1 MSGKKRRKA
10 RAKSGYRAS
19 APVRLET
26 VEPPA
31 RQRTEVPSM
40 LGWLY
45 RAGGDSSF
53 PSIPRA
59 LGRGFITI
67 GSSPVLLVAPFLLLF
82 LFWLGLVALGLEG
95 PPGRLVDLLAIPPIS
110 TYFDALNGVT
120 IYGFGATGLVAAT
133 GFLVVRAVYLSILTG
148 LIVERLEGQ
157 RASMLGVLRGL
168 MAFPTVLAVNVLG
181 LSILILGSVILPV
194 LGPGIGFLGSVLTLV
209 AALFFFVFA
218 PVAAVRERRGLQETL
233 RRAARAAL
241 MPGSRHVLFCMF
253 YIFLTLPILVALAPG
268 GNFLTV
274 NPSAAMWAYAL
285 FCTFVHMGFLA
296 AFAYRWM
303 VAEPQVPEQPI
314 RRRQPARRTR

>member
-10 RAKSGYRAS
+10 KSKSGYRVS
-19 APVRLET
+19 APARPET

-31 RQRTEVPSM
+31 RQRTEAPSM
-40 LGWLY
+40 LGSLS
-45 RAGGDSSF
+45 RGGGDQSL

-59 LGRGFITI
+59 LGRGFLTI

-82 LFWLGLVALGLEG
+82 LSWLGLVALGLEG
-95 PPGRLVDLLAIPPIS
+95 PPGRLVDLLALPPIS
-110 TYFDALNGVT
+110 TYFDALNGVA
-120 IYGFGATGLVAAT
+120 IYGFGATGLVVAT
-133 GFLVVRAVYLSILTG
+133 GFLIVRAVLLSILTG
-148 LIVERLEGQ
+148 LVVERLEGQ
-157 RASMLGVLRGL
+157 RPSKIGVLRGL

-181 LSILILGSVILPV
+181 LSMLIAASVILPL
-194 LGPGIGFLGSVLTLV
+194 LGPGLYFLGSLLTLV

-218 PVAAVRERRGLQETL
+218 PVAAIRERRGLQETL

-241 MPGSRHVLFCMF
+241 IPGSWHVLLCFI
-253 YIFLTLPILVALAPG
+253 YLFLTLLILVVLAPG

-303 VAEPQVPEQPI
+303 VAEPNVPEQPV